1 MTIPRPRNEQQEPTW
16 QVLNT
21 VLDPEVGY
29 GIVDL
34 GLVYEVAIRDGIA
47 TVTMTLTSP
56 MCPAGPEIM
65 DGIREVLRGTDGIS
79 DVIVDLVWEPAWNA
93 DMVDEHIRGMLF
105 GTDDPNS

>member
-1 MTIPRPRNEQQEPTW
+1 MTFPRQRNEQNEPAW

-34 GLVYEVAIRDGIA
+34 GLVYDIAIINGVA

-65 DGIREVLRGTDGIS
+65 EKMKEVLRGNNDIS
-79 DVIVDLVWEPAWNA
+79 NVIVDLVWEPAWNMQ
-93 DMVDEHIRGMLF
+93 MVNEDIRGMLF
-105 GTDDPNS
+105 GTDSN